1 MLSMT
6 CLTGDDGL
14 SPANDWER
22 MRLLLLTL
30 RTEVELPCNLGNE
43 LLDMAVMLA
52 QVNCGEEI
60 TGSVALPG

>member
-1 MLSMT
+1 MMT
-6 CLTGDDGL
+6 YFTGNDGL
-14 SPANDWER
+14 RPANDWER

-52 QVNCGEEI
+52 RVNCGEEI
-60 TGSVALPG
+60 TGSAAIPG